1 MDSNLSADEV
11 CALLGNNIGIL
22 LFVIYFPSF
31 LLYSAAATACMESI
45 SQNGNIWNVE
55 IVYKQNRIF
64 CTDREKAVT
73 L

>member
-1 MDSNLSADEV
+1 M
-11 CALLGNNIGIL
+11 CFGKLLGLRRNFFI
-22 LFVIYFPSF
+22 
-31 LLYSAAATACMESI
+31 
-45 SQNGNIWNVE
+45 VE